1 MPLNKIPCKLPVSV
15 TFDSFI
21 PVFVFRSFNAR
32 QSRGQII
39 SRKWQ
44 NCHLGRG
51 PRDNDYRHVSFM
63 LSLSISSQT
72 KIGGHQSIGEDEAPN
87 RQGGHGEKGNVRR
100 FQCALIVLDMVRK
113 PTSANLLPTNLME
126 NLSLSLFFLEGTVS
140 SGMEINLK
148 WAGQFLWWEW
158 QQKMVGMIQGM
169 AMELCKHLIWKLPSF
184 KQAASPVGD

>member
-1 MPLNKIPCKLPVSV
+1 
-15 TFDSFI
+15 
-21 PVFVFRSFNAR
+21 
-32 QSRGQII
+32 
-39 SRKWQ
+39 
-44 NCHLGRG
+44 
-51 PRDNDYRHVSFM
+51 M

-148 WAGQFLWWEW
+148 
-158 QQKMVGMIQGM
+158 
-169 AMELCKHLIWKLPSF
+169 
-184 KQAASPVGD
+184 